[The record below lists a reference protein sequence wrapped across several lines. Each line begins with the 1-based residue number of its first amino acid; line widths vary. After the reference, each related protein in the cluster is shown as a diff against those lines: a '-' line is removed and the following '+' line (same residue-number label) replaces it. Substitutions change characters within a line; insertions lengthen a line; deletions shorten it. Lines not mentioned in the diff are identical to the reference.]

1 MGSLTPY
8 ESRPTKRRTRREMD
22 GIRAAIV
29 DVLGEIQPATVR
41 QVYYQ
46 LVGRGVIAKT
56 EAEYKSTV
64 VRLLTVMRREREIP
78 FGWIADNTRWMRK
91 PPSFSSLSDMLVE
104 SQRLYRRALWDNQAA
119 YVEIWLEKDALS
131 GVLYEETAE
140 FDVPLM
146 VTRGYP
152 SISYLYEAAEAVSDC
167 GKPAFL
173 YYFGDYDPSGCDITR
188 AVEAGIREFA
198 PSAEIHFQRV
208 AVTRAQIDEWTLPTR
223 PTKTS
228 DSRSRQFDGESVE
241 VDAVPPA
248 TLRAMVRG
256 CIERHIDPWR
266 LTQLRRVEAQERET
280 LKRIAGTMEAVV

>member
-1 MGSLTPY
+1 MQAIREAIY
-8 ESRPTKRRTRREMD
+8 E
-22 GIRAAIV
+22 I
-29 DVLGEIQPATVR
+29 LHEIQPATVR

-64 VRLLTVMRREREIP
+64 VRLLTAMRRAKEIP

-91 PPSFSSLSDMLVE
+91 PPSFSSLGDMLVE
-104 SQRLYRRALWDNQAA
+104 SQQLYRRAMWDNQDA

-131 GVLYEETAE
+131 GVLYQETAE

-152 SISYLYEAAEAVSDC
+152 SISYLYEAAEAVSEC
-167 GKPAFL
+167 NKPAFL

-208 AVTRAQIDEWTLPTR
+208 AVTREQINRWALPTR
-223 PTKTS
+223 PTKKT

-248 TLRAMVRG
+248 TLRVMVRD

-280 LKRIAGTMEAVV
+280 LKRIVGAMEQAIALRPQSEAVL

>member
-1 MGSLTPY
+1 
-8 ESRPTKRRTRREMD
+8 MD
-22 GIRAAIV
+22 DIRAAIV
-29 DVLGEIQPATVR
+29 EVLRETQPATVR

-46 LVGRGVIAKT
+46 LVSRGVIAKT

-91 PPSFSSLSDMLVE
+91 PPSFSSLGDMLVE
-104 SQRLYRRALWDNQAA
+104 SQRLYRRALWDNQDA

-131 GVLYEETAE
+131 GVLCEETAE

-152 SISYLYEAAEAVSDC
+152 SISYLYEAAEAVSES

-173 YYFGDYDPSGCDITR
+173 HYFGDYDPSGCDITR

-198 PSAEIHFQRV
+198 PSAEIHFQRI
-208 AVTRAQIDEWTLPTR
+208 AVTREQIDNWKLPTR
-223 PTKTS
+223 PTKST
-228 DSRSRQFDGESVE
+228 DSRSRQFDGDSVE

-256 CIERHIDPWR
+256 CIERHINQWR

-280 LKRIAGTMEAVV
+280 LNRIAGAMEAVV